1 MSNLKA
7 VEKLANELLSK
18 KFSLIDRNGNI
29 RHISAKGIGYTFKFD
44 HAKRRFGCCNYGTKT
59 ISLSKHLCEANL
71 NQLNGKITD
80 TILHEL
86 AHAFCV
92 EIFGIRDGRGH
103 GYKWKTIAKQIGSD
117 GKRCYSY
124 SDFGGINKPESK
136 YTHICPTCS
145 KESPVHRKPKR
156 SYACGDCCTNGY
168 DPQHKLILRQN
179 Y

>member
-1 MSNLKA
+1 MHTLKD
-7 VEKLANELLSK
+7 VERLANELLSK
-18 KFSLIDRNGNI
+18 RFSIRDKYGNI
-29 RHISAKGIGYTFKFD
+29 RHISAKGLGYTFKFD
-44 HAKRRFGCCNYGTKT
+44 YAKRRFGCCNYGTKT

-71 NQLNGKITD
+71 NQLHGKITD

-92 EIFGIRDGRGH
+92 QVYGIRDGRGH
-103 GYKWKTIAKQIGSD
+103 GHNWKTIAREIGSV

-136 YTHICPTCS
+136 YTHKCETCGT
-145 KESPVHRKPKR
+145 ESPVHRKPTR
-156 SYACGDCCTNGY
+156 EYSCGKCSPRKFNRNFLLT
-168 DPQHKLILRQN
+168 LVQN